1 MSFVI
6 AKKQVIKHIKTF
18 EIQQNKSFDNCA
30 SSNKVLYQTTW
41 FIHEHE
47 EKQNNF

>member
-6 AKKQVIKHIKTF
+6 AKKKKGHQAHKNF
-18 EIQQNKSFDNCA
+18 EIQQNKPFNNCG
-30 SSNKVLYQTTW
+30 SSNKGLYLTPW

-47 EKQNNF
+47 